1 MIPLNVKLETSFVLN
16 RLRRDRPMTGKLL
29 RYCIEFICGRHRR
42 SAIVW
47 VIFLIFGF
55 RLNRMSHTS
64 IDGVLTI
71 GKNGVLYTQ
80 HDGRSNTYVRFKTIE
95 RIEWFP
101 RNIVG
106 KPSRVG
112 EPTALT
118 FRDATGRAA
127 LSIPRSDFTDFEG
140 ICREVVA
147 SWTKFWSV

>member
-1 MIPLNVKLETSFVLN
+1 MIPLNVKLETSFVSN
-16 RLRRDRPMTGKLL
+16 RLRRDRPMTGNLL
-29 RYCIEFICGRHRR
+29 RYCIEFIGPPPEVCDCLGD
-42 SAIVW
+42 
-47 VIFLIFGF
+47 FLIFGF